1 MQRILII
8 GASGYIGSHII
19 PDLVQKGY
27 QVTATARNIKLL
39 QNRGW
44 HKYNNLTLHP
54 LDLKSPCS
62 LPQLLQEHDVV
73 LFLVHGMAHG
83 HDFIDYELDLAHN
96 FRDALKKSKIKHVI
110 YLSAL
115 QPKKGS
121 SAHLATRKA
130 TGDILR
136 ESGIPITELRAGI
149 IIGSGSAAFEVMR
162 DFVYHLPLL
171 ITPKWISSLSSP
183 IALHNLI
190 YYLLQLLDT
199 EPQRHQI
206 FDVAGSETLSYEQ
219 QMQVLA
225 NKTGK
230 RLRVLPLPCFPM
242 KLSTYWLRVIT
253 SVPHDIAS
261 ALVGGLKHNLPANNQ
276 AICKRYPQRLLTF
289 EESVDEALNHENEAI
304 RNNLWGFD
312 ASALT
317 RWKTGYGYYPKQTGY
332 KIQTTAT
339 SEQLW
344 STIKMLGG
352 KHGYFYANYLWRIR
366 EWLDV
371 LCGGNATTRR
381 RAFPNE
387 LKTGDNIDSWKIIK
401 TEENKFVSLLFGMK
415 APGLGRLEFTITDMG
430 DKRELDVRAW
440 WHPEGFKGLLYWFAM
455 MPAHLFIFKGMAESI
470 SRYAIKN

>member
-8 GASGYIGSHII
+8 GASGYVGSHLT
-19 PDLVQKGY
+19 PVLVQKGY
-27 QVTATARNIKLL
+27 QVTATARNIKPL
-39 QNRGW
+39 QHRGW
-44 HKYNNLTLHP
+44 HKYKNLNLHP
-54 LDLKSPCS
+54 LDLKSPS
-62 LPQLLQEHDVV
+62 ALPQLLHQHDVV

-110 YLSAL
+110 YLSAI
-115 QPKKGS
+115 QPQKGT

-136 ESGIPITELRAGI
+136 QSEIPITELRAGI

-171 ITPKWISSLSSP
+171 IAPKGVASLSAP
-183 IALHNLI
+183 IALPNLI
-190 YYLLQLLDT
+190 YYLLKLLDS
-199 EPQRHQI
+199 EPERHQV
-206 FDVAGSETLSYEQ
+206 FDVAGPEIISYEQ

-225 NKTGK
+225 NQTGK
-230 RLRVLPLPCFPM
+230 RLRMVSLPFFPL
-242 KLSTYWLRVIT
+242 KLSTYWLKVVT

-261 ALVGGLKHNLPANNQ
+261 ALVSGIKHNLPADNQ

-312 ASALT
+312 PSALT
-317 RWKTGYGYYPKQTGY
+317 RWQTGYGYYPKQTGY
-332 KIQTTAT
+332 KVQTTAS

-344 STIKMLGG
+344 STIKTLGG
-352 KHGYFYANYLWRIR
+352 SHEYFYANYLWRIR
-366 EWLDV
+366 EWIDV

-381 RAFPNE
+381 RAFPDE
-387 LKTGDNIDSWKIIK
+387 LKTGDHIDSWKIIK
-401 TEENKFVSLLFGMK
+401 VEENKFVSLLFGMK

-440 WHPEGFKGLLYWFAM
+440 WHPAGFKGLLYWFAM
-455 MPAHLFIFKGMAESI
+455 MPTHLFIFKGMAKSI
-470 SRYAIKN
+470 SHKAEKD